1 VNPFTGSPMSCDTMI
16 IAKFHRQGGELLL
29 AACDS
34 ELFGKCLE
42 SNSDESAE
50 ELKLDLGT
58 EFFNG
63 EKVDED
69 EFCSMLVQATSAN
82 LVGSKTVELAVKM
95 EMVHPDSVMEI
106 CGVPYAMFFC
116 M

>member
-1 VNPFTGSPMSCDTMI
+1 MI
-16 IAKFHRQGGELLL
+16 IAKFHRQSGEVLL

-42 SNSDESAE
+42 SED
-50 ELKLDLGT
+50 LKLDLGT

-63 EKVDED
+63 EKVDEG

-82 LVGSKTVELAVKM
+82 LVGPRTIKLAVKM
-95 EMVHPDSVMEI
+95 EMVHPEAVIEI
-106 CGVPYAMFFC
+106 CEVPHAMFFNL
-116 M
+116 

>member
-1 VNPFTGSPMSCDTMI
+1 MKI
-16 IAKFHRQGGELLL
+16 IAKFHRQGGEILL

-42 SNSDESAE
+42 ADEI
-50 ELKLDLGT
+50 KLDLGT

-63 EKVDED
+63 EKVNEE

-82 LVGSKTVELAVKM
+82 LVGSRTIGLAVKM
-95 EMVHPDSVMEI
+95 EMVHPDSVIEV
-106 CGVPYAMFFC
+106 CGVQHAMFFS

>member
-1 VNPFTGSPMSCDTMI
+1 MI
-16 IAKFHRQGGELLL
+16 IAKFHRQSGEILL

-42 SNSDESAE
+42 SDD
-50 ELKLDLGT
+50 LKLDLGT

-63 EKVDED
+63 EKVNEN

-82 LVGSKTVELAVKM
+82 LVGPITVKLAVKM
-95 EMVHPDSVMEI
+95 EMVHPDAIIEI
-106 CGVPYAMFFC
+106 CGVPHAMFFC

>member
-1 VNPFTGSPMSCDTMI
+1 M
-16 IAKFHRQGGELLL
+16 L

-42 SNSDESAE
+42 TED
-50 ELKLDLGT
+50 LKLDLGT

-63 EKVDED
+63 EKVTED

-82 LVGSKTVELAVKM
+82 LVGPRTVELAVKM
-95 EMVHPDSVMEI
+95 ELVHPDAVMEI
-106 CGVPYAMFFC
+106 CGVPHSMFFN

>member
-1 VNPFTGSPMSCDTMI
+1 MI
-16 IAKFHRQGGELLL
+16 IAKFHRQSGEVLL

-42 SNSDESAE
+42 DD

-69 EFCSMLVQATSAN
+69 EFSSMLVQATSAN
-82 LVGSKTVELAVKM
+82 LVGPKCVELAVKM
-95 EMVHPDSVMEI
+95 EMVHPDAVIKI
-106 CGVPYAMFFC
+106 CGVPHAMFIN